1 MLTCKQ
7 YELLLFI
14 HDYIKKTGVPP
25 SFDEMRNALELA
37 SKSGIHRLIIAL
49 EERGFIHRLPN
60 RARAME
66 VIRLPDKITF
76 NLSSARK
83 IFSSMIDK
91 NKREIAKRSFG
102 NLDNFDAEDKQ
113 NATVPI
119 MGRIAAGV
127 PISAIQQ
134 QTNTLSLPSNMISLG
149 EYYALEVKDDSMIE
163 AGILDKDTIIVK
175 CQNTATSGEIVIA
188 FIDKK
193 EATLKRYRRKGA
205 SIALEAAN
213 PHYETRLYRPEQIQ
227 IQGKLIGL
235 IRKY

>member
-14 HDYIKKTGVPP
+14 HNHTKETGIPP
-25 SFDEMRNALELA
+25 SFDEMRTALELA
-37 SKSGIHRLIIAL
+37 SKSGIHRLVTAL

-66 VIRLPDKITF
+66 VIRFPDKITF

-83 IFSSMIDK
+83 IFPSVMEK
-91 NKREIAKRSFG
+91 NKRKLSKNFS
-102 NLDNFDAEDKQ
+102 NFDSEDEK
-113 NATVPI
+113 NVTIPI
-119 MGRIAAGV
+119 MGRIASDV
-127 PISAIQQ
+127 PISAILQ
-134 QTNTLSLPSNMISLG
+134 QTNTLSLPQNMISSG
-149 EYYALEVKDDSMIE
+149 EHYALEVKGDFMIE
-163 AGILDKDTIIVK
+163 AGILDKDTIIIK
-175 CQNTATSGEIVIA
+175 SQSTAISGEIVVA

-205 SIALEAAN
+205 LITLEAAN
-213 PHYETRLYRPEQIQ
+213 SYYETRIYEPERIQ

>member
-14 HDYIKKTGVPP
+14 HNHIKETGVSP
-25 SFDEMRNALELA
+25 SFEEMKNALELS
-37 SKSGIHRLIIAL
+37 SKSGIHKLIIAL
-49 EERGFIHRLPN
+49 EQRGFIRRLPN

-66 VIRLPDKITF
+66 VIRLPEKITF
-76 NLSSARK
+76 NLSLARK
-83 IFSSMIDK
+83 ISPSMIEK
-91 NKREIAKRSFG
+91 NKREISK
-102 NLDNFDAEDKQ
+102 NLSNFEVEEKK
-113 NATVPI
+113 NTTIPI
-119 MGRIAAGV
+119 MGRISASV
-127 PISAIQQ
+127 PASAILQ
-134 QTNTLSLPSNMISLG
+134 QTSTLSLPHDMVNTG
-149 EYYALEVKDDSMIE
+149 EHYALEVKDNSMVE

-175 CQNTATSGEIVIA
+175 RQNTAISGEIIVA

-213 PHYETRLYRPEQIQ
+213 PHYEVRTYKSERVE
-227 IQGKLIGL
+227 IQGKLTGL

>member
-14 HDYIKKTGVPP
+14 HNHMKETGVPP
-25 SFDEMRNALELA
+25 SFDEMKIALELT
-37 SKSGIHRLIIAL
+37 SKSGIHRLITAL
-49 EERGFIHRLPN
+49 EERSFIRRLPN
-60 RARAME
+60 RARAVE
-66 VIRLPDKITF
+66 VIRLPEKITF

-83 IFSSMIDK
+83 ISPSVIKD
-91 NKREIAKRSFG
+91 NKRKTSRNFDD
-102 NLDNFDAEDKQ
+102 LDNFNEKDTK
-113 NATVPI
+113 NATIPI

-134 QTNTLSLPSNMISLG
+134 KINTLCLPSDMLSLG
-149 EYYALEVKDDSMIE
+149 EHYALEVKDDSMIE
-163 AGILDKDTIIVK
+163 AGILNKDTIIIRR
-175 CQNTATSGEIVIA
+175 QNTATSGEIIVA
-188 FIDKK
+188 LIDKE

-213 PHYETRLYRPEQIQ
+213 PHYETRIYRPEHIQ

>member
-14 HDYIKKTGVPP
+14 HNHIKETGVPP
-25 SFDEMRNALELA
+25 SFEEMKNALELS
-37 SKSGIHRLIIAL
+37 SKSGIHKLIIAL
-49 EERGFIHRLPN
+49 EQRGFIRRLPN

-66 VIRLPDKITF
+66 VIRLPEKITF
-76 NLSSARK
+76 SLSLARK
-83 IFSSMIDK
+83 ISPSMIEK
-91 NKREIAKRSFG
+91 NKREISKS
-102 NLDNFDAEDKQ
+102 LSHFDEEEKK
-113 NATVPI
+113 NITIPI
-119 MGRIAAGV
+119 MGRISASV
-127 PISAIQQ
+127 PASAILQQ
-134 QTNTLSLPSNMISLG
+134 INSLSLPLDMVNTG
-149 EYYALEVKDDSMIE
+149 EHYALEVKDDSMME

-175 CQNTATSGEIVIA
+175 RQNTAITGEIIVA

-213 PHYETRLYRPEQIQ
+213 PHYEVRTYESDRVE
-227 IQGKLIGL
+227 IQGKLTGL

>member
-14 HDYIKKTGVPP
+14 HNHIKETGVSP
-25 SFDEMRNALELA
+25 SFEEMKNALELS
-37 SKSGIHRLIIAL
+37 SKSGIHKLIIAL
-49 EERGFIHRLPN
+49 EQRGFIRRLPN

-66 VIRLPDKITF
+66 VIRLPEKITF
-76 NLSSARK
+76 NLSLARK
-83 IFSSMIDK
+83 ISPSMIEK
-91 NKREIAKRSFG
+91 NKRKISK
-102 NLDNFDAEDKQ
+102 NLSNFEVEEKK
-113 NATVPI
+113 NTTIPI
-119 MGRIAAGV
+119 MGRISASV
-127 PISAIQQ
+127 PASAILQ
-134 QTNTLSLPSNMISLG
+134 QTSTLSLPHDMVNTG
-149 EYYALEVKDDSMIE
+149 EHYALEVKDNSMVE

-175 CQNTATSGEIVIA
+175 RQNTAISGEIIVA

-213 PHYETRLYRPEQIQ
+213 PHYEVRTYKSERVE
-227 IQGKLIGL
+227 IQGKLTGL